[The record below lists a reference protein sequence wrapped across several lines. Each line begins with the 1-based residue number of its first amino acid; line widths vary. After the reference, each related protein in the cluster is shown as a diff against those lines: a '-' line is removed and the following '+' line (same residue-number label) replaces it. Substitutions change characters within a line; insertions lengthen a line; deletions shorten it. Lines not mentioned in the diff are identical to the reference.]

1 MGGEASRKTKRIDRP
16 RLVRAGAERSSRTMS
31 IILDGVAAAIDSIG
45 GPGKWHALADLINRV
60 AVAEPPVICIFRN
73 ADPPQVASHGVKPE
87 DMEIQIERY
96 VRGPYMLDPFFT
108 IFQQGALSGLYTLR
122 HIAPDQFHQSQYFQE
137 FYRYTCLLDEL
148 CYLARLDDGQACVQ
162 VSVARFAGEKHFSRR
177 DIAALAKVDPLV
189 QALIRKNWASDRAPP
204 PERTLA
210 SRALEQF
217 GRPVLT
223 AREHQVVG
231 MILRGHSSKSAA
243 RALAISGETV
253 RNHRKRIY
261 RKLGVDSQ
269 AQLFAQFIERTFRP
283 TLAAR

>member
-1 MGGEASRKTKRIDRP
+1 MGGKASGKTKRTDAP
-16 RLVRAGAERSSRTMS
+16 RLVTAGASSGSMS

-45 GPGKWHALADLINRV
+45 GTTKWHALAELITRV
-60 AVAEPPVICIFRN
+60 AVAEPPLICIFRN
-73 ADPPQVASHGVKPE
+73 SDPPQVVSHGVKPE

-96 VRGPYMLDPFFT
+96 VRGPYVLDPFFT
-108 IFQQGALSGLYTLR
+108 IYQQGALSGLYTLR
-122 HIAPDQFHQSQYFQE
+122 HIAPDQLRQSQYFQE
-137 FYRYTCLLDEL
+137 FYRYTRLLDEV
-148 CYLARLDDGQACVQ
+148 CYLARLDDGHACVQ
-162 VSVARFAGEKHFSRR
+162 VSVARFAGEKHFASR
-177 DIAALAKVDPLV
+177 DIAALARIDPLV
-189 QALIRKNWASDRAPP
+189 QALIRKNWASDRLPP
-204 PERTLA
+204 PERTLS

-217 GRPVLT
+217 GRPALT

-269 AQLFAQFIERTFRP
+269 AQLFAQFIESTLPP
-283 TLAAR
+283 TLTAQ